1 MGEVAEKGG
10 YSEIFEMKIINCSN
24 TELELLLQ
32 DAPTDTHFDL
42 FHVRAGNI
50 TTVLAQGEHT
60 DVEDTTQP
68 LVAVLK

>member
-1 MGEVAEKGG
+1 ME
-10 YSEIFEMKIINCSN
+10 F
-24 TELELLLQ
+24 LFQ

-50 TTVLAQGEHT
+50 STPLAQDEWA
-60 DVEDTTQP
+60 DVEDTTLP

>member
-1 MGEVAEKGG
+1 MH
-10 YSEIFEMKIINCSN
+10 IINCLN
-24 TELELLLQ
+24 TELEFLFQ
-32 DAPTDTHFDL
+32 DAPTDAHFDL

-50 TTVLAQGEHT
+50 TTVLAQDEWA